1 MTPPSAPKED
11 ASWLQLKEYE
21 VYCKIFLLIKY
32 KLINIILD
40 NITKSRCTFSIENRN
55 S

>member
-21 VYCKIFLLIKY
+21 VKPVSVTAYLS
-32 KLINIILD
+32 D
-40 NITKSRCTFSIENRN
+40 RN
-55 S
+55 KD